1 MSVVTLNNRG
11 LSLRQPPFSNLRL
24 RQVQRALLSVLEG
37 HELPPP
43 PMTEVAKRIG
53 HDKRIIHRHF
63 PALCRAISAQYLS
76 YKKQARLKRIEQSCQ
91 QVRQAVNKLDA
102 EGIYPSADFS
112 RDVERGDWFAA

>member
-1 MSVVTLNNRG
+1 
-11 LSLRQPPFSNLRL
+11 
-24 RQVQRALLSVLEG
+24 
-37 HELPPP
+37 
-43 PMTEVAKRIG
+43 MTEVAKRIG

-102 EGIYPSADFS
+102 EGIYPSEARVSELLSQPGCF
-112 RDVERGDWFAA
+112 RDKEVRAALKEVKSELGWVCRW